1 MGQPTMTRSASDLA
15 VRPVDGDRIGP
26 TGRIPQV
33 DRDIGNSG
41 GVGISDRAP
50 RVAGVEP
57 TPTPVGSN
65 TEQLPVVP
73 PTVPPIETVIPMSP
87 AARRA
92 GVRQRPRVRRVV
104 RVVRRVDAWS
114 VFKVAAIFW
123 LTTYLVLLVAGVL
136 LWSVVNSTGT
146 LDNLENFI
154 AKTFALD
161 SFAFN
166 GGEIFRASWL
176 LGLVLVIAGTA
187 ATVTMAVFFNLISDL
202 TGGVRVTV
210 LEEEIRRTD

>member
-1 MGQPTMTRSASDLA
+1 
-15 VRPVDGDRIGP
+15 
-26 TGRIPQV
+26 
-33 DRDIGNSG
+33 
-41 GVGISDRAP
+41 
-50 RVAGVEP
+50 
-57 TPTPVGSN
+57 
-65 TEQLPVVP
+65 
-73 PTVPPIETVIPMSP
+73 MSP